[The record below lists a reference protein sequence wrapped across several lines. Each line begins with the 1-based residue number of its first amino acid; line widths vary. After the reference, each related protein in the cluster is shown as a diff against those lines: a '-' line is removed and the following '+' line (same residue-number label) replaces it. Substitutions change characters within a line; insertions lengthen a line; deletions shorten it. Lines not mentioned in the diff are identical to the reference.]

1 MTSPPDGAADDDA
14 PDPTGEVPE
23 PTPLLTPRGG
33 VPRVVTSA
41 DDVPALAERFAAGHG
56 PVAIDA
62 ERASGFRYSA
72 RAQLVQIHR
81 RGAGIALI
89 DPIATG
95 DLSAL
100 GRALDGVEWVLHAAI
115 ADLAC
120 LAEIGLRPDRL
131 FDTELGGRLAGFE
144 RVSLGTMTENL
155 LGYRLAKGHSAAD
168 WSTRPLP
175 EDFLVYAA
183 LDVDILLD
191 LRDEVEAVLREQGK
205 LGWAHE
211 EFEAVR
217 TAPPAP
223 PRLDPWRRTT
233 GLQQVKTRRGMA
245 VVQALWESRDALGR
259 ETDIAPGRLLP
270 DRSIS
275 EAGVVL
281 PKTLQEMLEIS
292 GFTRRNVVKHRRRWF
307 AAIESALR
315 LPERRL
321 PRKNA
326 PLDPNAGPSRW
337 MGKDND
343 VADRYALAREV
354 VLEASERLQIPPENL
369 VPPNA
374 VRSLAWT
381 PPPVA
386 DERAVAAQLRE
397 FGARDWQVEQLARP
411 LARALAA
418 FVPRNASAS

>member
-1 MTSPPDGAADDDA
+1 MTSPPTGAADDA
-14 PDPTGEVPE
+14 PASTETAPE
-23 PTPLLTPRGG
+23 PMPLLHPREG
-33 VPRVVTSA
+33 VPPVAASPA
-41 DDVPALAERFAAGHG
+41 DVAELAERFAAGHG

-62 ERASGFRYSA
+62 ERASGFRYNP
-72 RAQLVQIHR
+72 RAHLVQIHR

-95 DLSAL
+95 DLSEL

-115 ADLAC
+115 ADLSC

-205 LGWAHE
+205 LDWAHQ

-217 TAPPAP
+217 TAPPPP

-245 VVQALWESRDALGR
+245 VVQALWESRDALGQ

-275 EAGVVL
+275 EAGVAL
-281 PKTLQEMLEIS
+281 PKTLQEMLEIN
-292 GFTRRNVVKHRRRWF
+292 GFTRRHVVKHRRRWF
-307 AAIESALR
+307 AAIDSALR

-354 VLEASERLQIPPENL
+354 VLEASERLKIPPENL

-381 PPPVA
+381 PPAPP
-386 DERAVAAQLRE
+386 DEQAVAAQLRQ

-411 LARALAA
+411 LATALAA
-418 FVPRNASAS
+418 FEPRGESGS